1 MCVYVCEML
10 VDGVVG
16 LRDGWPFWYPL
27 LSCLAKIH
35 REKRTEQ
42 MQMQKHLDAAST
54 WQDMEKD
61 LDVASTWQD
70 MV

>member
-1 MCVYVCEML
+1 
-10 VDGVVG
+10 
-16 LRDGWPFWYPL
+16 
-27 LSCLAKIH
+27 
-35 REKRTEQ
+35 